1 MMFWLIAI
9 LLGFIGSAFILA
21 PLLLGRSRTYRDQ
34 RAEINLSLYRERVND
49 LRMAGNP
56 EEVIALELEAKKALL
71 SDTSDDQ
78 EASLPLVADRRY
90 SITAAFLVPIFAV
103 IVYADFGLGRG
114 ALPDVGLAQAML
126 ESDPSDPAGYRYFIQ
141 QVEQR
146 VEQRPDDPD
155 TLFLLARG
163 YANLGD
169 YGKAAPAYRKLLEY
183 FPGDPNL
190 LSQYAETLYVVDD
203 RKLTPRVLTA
213 VGNALQANPQ
223 DAAMLEL
230 RGIAAAN
237 AGDIPLALTWLNRA
251 LQTGVTGR
259 RAELLRSA
267 ITRLNSQAG
276 LSGIG
281 GKAEAEA
288 NVEEQ
293 LPGRLLNV
301 KVTAAASLDFPPS
314 SAVFVYAKAVNGPP
328 APLAVQRVRFD
339 QLPMVIRLDES
350 MAMMPGMGLANFD
363 QVIVIARI
371 SASGQV
377 TPAAGDFEARS
388 NVLDLNGELLPIE
401 LNITD
406 PL

>member
-1 MMFWLIAI
+1 
-9 LLGFIGSAFILA
+9 
-21 PLLLGRSRTYRDQ
+21 
-34 RAEINLSLYRERVND
+34 
-49 LRMAGNP
+49 
-56 EEVIALELEAKKALL
+56 
-71 SDTSDDQ
+71 
-78 EASLPLVADRRY
+78 
-90 SITAAFLVPIFAV
+90 
-103 IVYADFGLGRG
+103 
-114 ALPDVGLAQAML
+114 
-126 ESDPSDPAGYRYFIQ
+126 
-141 QVEQR
+141 
-146 VEQRPDDPD
+146 
-155 TLFLLARG
+155 
-163 YANLGD
+163 
-169 YGKAAPAYRKLLEY
+169 
-183 FPGDPNL
+183 
-190 LSQYAETLYVVDD
+190 
-203 RKLTPRVLTA
+203 

-267 ITRLNSQAG
+267 ITRLNSQTG
-276 LSGIG
+276 LSGIE

-363 QVIVIARI
+363 QVIVIARV